1 MVQKVEMQD
10 QVDRPSPEEI
20 VDLLW
25 ERLDEDESGQV
36 TPDELYNKLV
46 QLDPSIAKDDM
57 RELIFYVDK
66 DGDGCLNKEEFE
78 ILVKEVHLF

>member
-1 MVQKVEMQD
+1 MLEKVEQQNND
-10 QVDRPSPEEI
+10 DRPTPEEI

-36 TPDELYNKLV
+36 TPEELFDKLV

-57 RELIFYVDK
+57 RELIYYVDQ